1 MIRTRLII
9 ITAVVGMAL
18 NGCGFFPEA
27 TFTLSPASR
36 LPSWFKLPPGY
47 SRADVT
53 VSMSY
58 FVLSNGSIARFKM
71 STTRGETI
79 SRVTGTLRG
88 LKPSVLPGSHD
99 GYPSYEVIS
108 VNGMVEVVEHR
119 AMEPIFYVTDDMT
132 CAKVSA

>member
-36 LPSWFKLPPGY
+36 LPSWFKLPSGY

-58 FVLSNGSIARFKM
+58 FVSIEWPHRSAQNVHHPWRNHFESYRYVARVETQRSTGLARRLS
-71 STTRGETI
+71 E
-79 SRVTGTLRG
+79 LRG
-88 LKPSVLPGSHD
+88 D
-99 GYPSYEVIS
+99 QRQW
-108 VNGMVEVVEHR
+108 NG
-119 AMEPIFYVTDDMT
+119 
-132 CAKVSA
+132 

>member
-1 MIRTRLII
+1 
-9 ITAVVGMAL
+9 
-18 NGCGFFPEA
+18 
-27 TFTLSPASR
+27 
-36 LPSWFKLPPGY
+36 
-47 SRADVT
+47 
-53 VSMSY
+53 
-58 FVLSNGSIARFKM
+58 M

-119 AMEPIFYVTDDMT
+119 AMGPIFHVTDDINVRKGLGLT
-132 CAKVSA
+132 TSNNRFERSRGASSVSQGGSG

>member
-88 LKPSVLPGSHD
+88 LKPSVLPGSDD
-99 GYPSYEVIS
+99 GHPRYAFPSRHGI
-108 VNGMVEVVEHR
+108 G
-119 AMEPIFYVTDDMT
+119 
-132 CAKVSA
+132 